1 MGISVEIQLESPTDR
16 FEAVRSDTSRSG
28 PAGHQLADMARPIN
42 YTPGSE
48 PYTLPKL
55 FERRLSLF
63 FGEIRRIPSDFLDS
77 WDFRIL
83 LFFTLP
89 SAGTLFVL
97 TVANSIQLLPTC
109 RPCPRPAWQPGR
121 ARIVRNSRPAGGGT
135 LYV

>member
-1 MGISVEIQLESPTDR
+1 MEVGGRPLARSTPDARSPTDW

-63 FGEIRRIPSDFLDS
+63 YGEIRRITSDFLDF
-77 WDFRIL
+77 WDFRGF
-83 LFFTLP
+83 LFFRASQCWDTV
-89 SAGTLFVL
+89 SADGSQQYSA
-97 TVANSIQLLPTC
+97 VADL
-109 RPCPRPAWQPGR
+109 
-121 ARIVRNSRPAGGGT
+121 
-135 LYV
+135 